1 MMVKGDEMKN
11 NQEKLLT
18 QLSDAVFEME
28 DEDIIPIAEEYV
40 SAGFDV
46 REGVMKGL
54 IPGMS
59 RAGELFAEEEYY
71 VTDILLC
78 SDALNNALEIFKPYL
93 EEEKESENRYTYLI
107 GTVAGDTHDIGK
119 NLVKIMLEVGG
130 FEVIDLGRDV
140 PLELFVEKAVEYD
153 VDIIGMSAL
162 MTTTM
167 DGIKTVINML
177 KEQGLRAQFKVMA
190 GGGAVTESYAKEIGA
205 DGYAP
210 DAIRAVEL
218 AKNLVGIE
226 S

>member
-1 MMVKGDEMKN
+1 MKN

-210 DAIRAVEL
+210 DAIQAVEL
-218 AKNLVGIE
+218 AKSLLGIE
-226 S
+226 G